1 MSALQT
7 VRVVFAKTGR
17 SRFISHLDL
26 MRTMTRVM
34 RRAQI
39 PLWYTEGFNRHP
51 YLTFA
56 APLPLG
62 QEGLHETMDLRLESE
77 MSMSELVVRLN
88 EAMPAEME
96 AVSAAPAVKKP
107 GELAAARYRVEL
119 CCPRQPVAALLEQ
132 PEIPVEKRT
141 KKKTM
146 KTVDI
151 RPFFADARLEDIPE
165 GVRMTV
171 TLPCGQENVNPV
183 LFCAA
188 LEAAQGQKYPSRVV
202 RLELLDSAGQPFR

>member
-1 MSALQT
+1 MLQT
-7 VRVVFAKTGR
+7 VRVLFSKTGR
-17 SRFISHLDL
+17 ARFISHLDL

-62 QEGLHETMDLRLESE
+62 QEGLHETMDLRLEAE
-77 MSMSELVVRLN
+77 MPMPELVERLN
-88 EAMPAEME
+88 AAMPAEMR
-96 AVSAAPAVKKP
+96 AISAGPAIAKP
-107 GELAAARYRVEL
+107 GDLASACYQVDFR
-119 CCPRQPVAALLEQ
+119 CPRKTVAELLGQ

-141 KKKTM
+141 KKKTV

-151 RPFFADARLEDIPE
+151 RQFFSEAYLEDIPE
-165 GVRMTV
+165 GVRMCV

-183 LFCAA
+183 LFCRA
-188 LEAAQGQKYPSRVV
+188 LYEKMGEECACHVV
-202 RLELLDSAGQPFR
+202 RTELLDKAGMPFR

>member
-1 MSALQT
+1 MQT
-7 VRVVFAKTGR
+7 VRVVFSKTGQA
-17 SRFISHLDL
+17 RFISHLDL

-34 RRAQI
+34 RRAEI

-62 QEGLHETMDLRLESE
+62 QEGLHETMDLRLEE
-77 MSMSELVVRLN
+77 DMPMPELVERLN
-88 EAMPAEME
+88 AAMPAGMR
-96 AVSAAPAVKKP
+96 AVSAAPAQAKP
-107 GELAAARYRVEL
+107 GALAAARYRVDFR
-119 CCPRQPVAALLEQ
+119 CPREAVEALLNR
-132 PEIPVEKRT
+132 PEIPVEKKT
-141 KKKTM
+141 KKKTV

-151 RPFFADARLEDIPE
+151 RPYFAGAALTGLPD

-183 LFCAA
+183 LFAGA
-188 LEAAQGQKYPSRVV
+188 LHEALGEECSVRVV
-202 RLELLDSAGQPFR
+202 RLELLDGDGKPFR

>member
-1 MSALQT
+1 MQT

-62 QEGLHETMDLRLESE
+62 QEGLHETMDLRLEAE
-77 MSMSELVVRLN
+77 MSMSELVERLN
-88 EAMPAEME
+88 EAMPAGME

-107 GELAAARYRVEL
+107 GELAAACYRVEL

-183 LFCAA
+183 LFCTA
-188 LEAAQGQKYPSRVV
+188 LETALGQKCPSRVV

>member
-1 MSALQT
+1 MQT

-62 QEGLHETMDLRLESE
+62 QEGLHETMDLRLEAE
-77 MSMSELVVRLN
+77 MPMSELVERLN
-88 EAMPAEME
+88 EAMPAGME

-107 GELAAARYRVEL
+107 GELAAACYRVEL

-151 RPFFADARLEDIPE
+151 RPFFADAWLEDIPQ
-165 GVRMTV
+165 GVCMTV

-183 LFCAA
+183 LFCTA
-188 LEAAQGQKYPSRVV
+188 LETALGQKCPSRVV